1 MTTITIEVSDEL
13 SERLSSEK
21 ARLPELL
28 AQSLNQPPL
37 SAKTYRYVLDF
48 LASDPTPEQIAA
60 FGPTPEMADRV
71 RALLAKERINE
82 ITPAEQAELNDY
94 EHIEHLVVMAKA
106 GALPYL
112 NNKQ

>member
-1 MTTITIEVSDEL
+1 MTTITIEVPDEL
-13 SERLSSEK
+13 SERLHDEK

-28 AQSLNQPPL
+28 AQSLHQPPL

-60 FGPTPEMADRV
+60 FGPTAEMAERV
-71 RALLAKERINE
+71 STLLAKERAQV
-82 ITPAEQAELNDY
+82 ITPAEQAELDDY

-112 NNKQ
+112 NSNQ

>member
-1 MTTITIEVSDEL
+1 MSTITIEVPDEL
-13 SERLSSEK
+13 SERLSHEK

-28 AQSLNQPPL
+28 AQSLHQPPL

-60 FGPTPEMADRV
+60 FGPTLEMSDRV
-71 RALLAKERINE
+71 KALLAKERANE
-82 ITPAEQAELNDY
+82 ITPGEKAELDDY
-94 EHIEHLVVMAKA
+94 EHIEHLVVMAKT

-112 NNKQ
+112 NGKQ